1 MDSEDNGI
9 DALISDIEE
18 GLQDDED
25 ELQGLLGVQAI
36 SSEEFDA
43 SHQRTVSGA
52 EEEKDSSSDNES
64 SQEPN
69 SFEEETADLDRE
81 NPYNAYDEEEEEQE
95 DHNATMANQ
104 PVVIDVGGLK
114 LTVRATPTTA
124 DATARALFPMED
136 RHSYPADKLAS
147 LFEAI
152 GKAQKNKFGLLTL
165 ALEDQDKLED
175 TYALQMLLESTKEHF
190 IQYGVSNVFTIILY
204 DDADMQNVTGFKDIL
219 VNHSVV
225 TMAQVAKSN
234 AWYATMVD
242 GPLGVACRQNLT
254 LSATFLL
261 NNMEEGLKHRCI
273 ELYMSYD
280 STEQG
285 GPLLYKIMMDHLQFN
300 TDAAGKALVTM
311 LKKMKLNE
319 IKGEN
324 VDKIVGLVRTTIQ
337 RLGKIQHS
345 VTGASAIPDDLN
357 ESLIEVFKTSTVKKF
372 NDIFY
377 HLETQALTDKYAHS
391 GMTHSFPSVNTLLD
405 IAHNTYYD
413 MSLANQWTGVTTK
426 AKSTAFQASAN
437 ASNAGPLTCWNCGG
451 AHTLRDCKQKRD
463 QKKIEAA
470 KKKHREAAKENGQGG
485 RGDQGRGRGDGRGG
499 RGGRGG
505 RRG

>member
-1 MDSEDNGI
+1 MSSEDNRI

-18 GLQDDED
+18 GLQDDKD
-25 ELQGLLGVQAI
+25 KLQGLLGIQAI
-36 SSEEFDA
+36 LSEEFEA

-52 EEEKDSSSDNES
+52 KEEKDSSSDNKL
-64 SQEPN
+64 SQEPD
-69 SFEEETADLDRE
+69 SFDEEAAVCNKTVAGLVRE
-81 NPYNAYDEEEEEQE
+81 NPYNAYDEEEEDSQEDEDQEDQE
-95 DHNATMANQ
+95 DHNAATMANQ
-104 PVVIDVGGLK
+104 PVIIDIAGLK
-114 LTVRATPTTA
+114 LTIRATPTTA

-136 RHSYPADKLAS
+136 CHSYPADKLAS
-147 LFEAI
+147 LFEPI

-175 TYALQMLLESTKEHF
+175 TYALQLLLESTKEYF
-190 IQYGVSNVFTIILY
+190 IQYGVSNVFTIIIY
-204 DDADMQNVTGFKDIL
+204 DDADMQNVTGTKNIL
-219 VNHSVV
+219 VNHLVV
-225 TMAQVAKSN
+225 TMAQVTKSN
-234 AWYATMVD
+234 AWYVTTVR
-242 GPLGVACRQNLT
+242 GPLGAACHQNLT
-254 LSATFLL
+254 LLAMFLL
-261 NNMEEGLKHRCI
+261 NNMEEGLKHCCI
-273 ELYMSYD
+273 KLYMSDD

-300 TDAAGKALVTM
+300 TDAARKALATM
-311 LKKMKLNE
+311 LKKMKLNK

-324 VDKIVGLVRTTIQ
+324 VDKIVGLVCTTIQ
-337 RLGKIQHS
+337 QLGKIQHS

-413 MSLANQWTGVTTK
+413 MSLANQWMGVTTTK

-437 ASNAGPLTCWNCGG
+437 ASNAGPVPSHLLELQWGPC
-451 AHTLRDCKQKRD
+451 TL
-463 QKKIEAA
+463 
-470 KKKHREAAKENGQGG
+470 
-485 RGDQGRGRGDGRGG
+485 
-499 RGGRGG
+499 
-505 RRG
+505 